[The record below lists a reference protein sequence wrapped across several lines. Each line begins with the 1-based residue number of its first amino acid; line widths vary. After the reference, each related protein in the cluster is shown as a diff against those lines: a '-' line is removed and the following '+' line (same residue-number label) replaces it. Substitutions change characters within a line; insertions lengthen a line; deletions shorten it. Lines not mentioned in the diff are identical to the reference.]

1 MERMS
6 ENVKNEK
13 SGGCRGCREEKQKVG
28 ELEEVIRNLEDTVTN
43 YININNQGT
52 RKYEKLKKM
61 YEML

>member
-13 SGGCRGCREEKQKVG
+13 SGGCRGCREEKEKVG

-43 YININNQGT
+43 YININN
-52 RKYEKLKKM
+52 
-61 YEML
+61 